1 MYSNDDHCNHF
12 LRSFYSYRSG
22 EFDYDVL
29 MVFFILQVNWCR
41 LSNCLWP
48 TPRFWP
54 FWPSLLNAT
63 TSSRGRWEPAT
74 LAPACGRFSSSW
86 PSGFLD
92 AWPQGKQPKIDVF
105 VQTVEM
111 SVINSDC
118 WLQTILLSLL
128 DLQLKAL
135 FNQKTRGHSYQN
147 ADLVGQSLK

>member
-1 MYSNDDHCNHF
+1 MRIPILYFVWCIDG
-12 LRSFYSYRSG
+12 L
-22 EFDYDVL
+22 
-29 MVFFILQVNWCR
+29 FILQVNWCR

-63 TSSRGRWEPAT
+63 TSSRGHWEPAT

-118 WLQTILLSLL
+118 WLQTILPSLL

-135 FNQKTRGHSYQN
+135 FNQRMGKKRGVIPIKIPILLANHLNKEPNRKVISH
-147 ADLVGQSLK
+147 